1 MNRQT
6 LTLIALAGIAATGCS
21 SPFKRGGQTDTTAAA
36 ARAPSADSS
45 ARPADTA
52 VTTAPVAPSPT
63 APARAVPA
71 PVAVQPTAP
80 RPATTAVDEPWT
92 PVSTGTVSPGM
103 DRDQVVGVWG
113 PPVAERTVGDWTYL
127 YYRNG
132 CEASCGTFDVVF
144 LQGGRVVDA
153 IVRAPGHTYDG
164 TSSSP
169 PGRRAG
175 PTVTHTGG
183 TAE

>member
-6 LTLIALAGIAATGCS
+6 LTLITLAGIAATGCG
-21 SPFKRGGQTDTTAAA
+21 SPSKGGGAADTTASATSM
-36 ARAPSADSS
+36 PSADTS
-45 ARPADTA
+45 ARPVDTLA
-52 VTTAPVAPSPT
+52 TTSPI
-63 APARAVPA
+63 AVPPAAQAQGPTTPAAA
-71 PVAVQPTAP
+71 PPTAP
-80 RPATTAVDEPWT
+80 RPAATALDEPWT
-92 PVSTGTVSPGM
+92 PVSTGTISPGM
-103 DRDQVVGVWG
+103 DKDQVVGVWG
-113 PPVAERTVGDWTYL
+113 PPAAERTVGDWTYL

-144 LQGGRVVDA
+144 LQAGRVVDA

-169 PGRRAG
+169 PGRQAE

>member
-1 MNRQT
+1 MNRRT
-6 LTLIALAGIAATGCS
+6 LTLITLAAVAATGCS
-21 SPFKRGGQTDTTAAA
+21 SPFKRSGQADSTAAA
-36 ARAPSADSS
+36 SAQ
-45 ARPADTA
+45 PADTSA
-52 VTTAPVAPSPT
+52 PPADTLTPAGPVAQQPAAPTPAPTAPVTS
-63 APARAVPA
+63 
-71 PVAVQPTAP
+71 QPTAP
-80 RPATTAVDEPWT
+80 RPATMAMDEPWT
-92 PVSTGTVSPGM
+92 PVSTGTISPGM

-113 PPVAERTVGDWTYL
+113 PPVVERTAGDWTYL

-132 CEASCGTFDVVF
+132 CEVSCGTFDVVL

-153 IVRAPGHTYDG
+153 IVRGPGHTYDG

-169 PGRRAG
+169 PGRQAG

>member
-1 MNRQT
+1 MNRHT
-6 LTLIALAGIAATGCS
+6 LTLITLAGLAATGCNS
-21 SPFKRGGQTDTTAAA
+21 LFKRGGQTDTTATATSV
-36 ARAPSADSS
+36 PSGDTS
-45 ARPADTA
+45 ARPVDTIA
-52 VTTAPVAPSPT
+52 MTGPSAPSPA
-63 APARAVPA
+63 APAARPPA
-71 PVAVQPTAP
+71 QVAVQPPAP
-80 RPATTAVDEPWT
+80 RPAATAVDEPWT
-92 PVSTGTVSPGM
+92 PASTGTVSPGM

-113 PPVAERTVGDWTYL
+113 PPVAERTVGEWTYL

-132 CEASCGTFDVVF
+132 CEASCGTFDVIF
-144 LQGGRVVDA
+144 LQAGHVVDA

-169 PGRRAG
+169 PGRPAA